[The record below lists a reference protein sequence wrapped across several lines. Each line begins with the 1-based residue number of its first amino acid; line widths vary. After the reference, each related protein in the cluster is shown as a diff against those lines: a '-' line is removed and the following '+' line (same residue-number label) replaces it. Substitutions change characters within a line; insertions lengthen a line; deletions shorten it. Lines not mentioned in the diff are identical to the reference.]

1 MRPPFRALQLV
12 LGADL
17 PIPHDPAE
25 SNVNEARMSGIV
37 TALGLMSGTSMDGID
52 VAVIDTDGERV
63 AAFGPSATYPYPDD
77 VSADLRAVVADA
89 KRAETGDHRDLDR
102 RVTEAQTRA
111 VQQLLKGAG
120 LDPKQIAVVGF
131 HGQTILHR
139 PERRVTYQLGNGAAM
154 AERLGIDVVN
164 RFRDADLAAG
174 GQGAPLAPLY
184 HRALARDLERP
195 LVVLNLG
202 GVGNVTYLDG
212 DTVIAFDTGPA
223 NAMIDDWALKHTGR
237 AYDADGKLA
246 ASGKVDKAA
255 LAKLMDNP
263 YFSQKPPKS
272 LDRNDFSALPVQG
285 LSPADGAATLVAFT
299 VGTVAKAL
307 DHFPAKP
314 KRWLVTGGGRLNPT
328 IMQSLAEALKAP
340 VAPVEAV
347 GWQGDA
353 LEAQCFAFL
362 AVRSLRGLNLS
373 VPTTTGAPKPMTG
386 GVLHRARKAA

>member
-1 MRPPFRALQLV
+1 
-12 LGADL
+12 
-17 PIPHDPAE
+17 
-25 SNVNEARMSGIV
+25 MSGIV

-52 VAVIDTDGERV
+52 VAVIETDGERV
-63 AAFGPSATYPYPDD
+63 AGFGPATTYPYPDD
-77 VSADLRAVVADA
+77 VSAELRAVVADA
-89 KRAETGDHRDLDR
+89 RRAETGNHADLDR

-111 VQQLLKGAG
+111 VEQLLKGAG
-120 LDPKQIAVVGF
+120 IDRSTIAVVGF

-139 PERRVTYQLGNGAAM
+139 PERRVTYQLGNGVAM

-195 LVVLNLG
+195 LAVLNLG
-202 GVGNVTYLDG
+202 GVGNVTYLEG
-212 DTVIAFDTGPA
+212 ETVIAFDTGPA
-223 NAMIDDWALKHTGR
+223 NAMIDDWMLKHSGQS
-237 AYDADGKLA
+237 YDADGRLA

-255 LAKLMDNP
+255 LAKLMDNA
-263 YFSQKPPKS
+263 YFALKPPKS
-272 LDRNDFSALPVQG
+272 LDRNDFSAAPVQG
-285 LSPADGAATLVAFT
+285 LAPADGAATLVAFT
-299 VGTVAKAL
+299 VETVRRSL
-307 DHFPAKP
+307 DHLPGRP

-328 IMQSLAEALKAP
+328 IMAALAEALKTP

-362 AVRSLRGLNLS
+362 AVRSLRGLPLS

-386 GVLHRARKAA
+386 GVLNRARRAA